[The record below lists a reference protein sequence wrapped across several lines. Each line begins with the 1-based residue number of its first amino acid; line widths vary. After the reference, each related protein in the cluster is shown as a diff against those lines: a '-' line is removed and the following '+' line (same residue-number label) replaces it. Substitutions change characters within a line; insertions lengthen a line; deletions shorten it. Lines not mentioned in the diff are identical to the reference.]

1 MDILVIK
8 RNVLVLFLL
17 VCVEKLTMF
26 VRRDFVYGLCN
37 IRRKTVIPPNLLIQV
52 LIQSIGNALA
62 TRYECIYEV
71 HLSEV
76 EI

>member
-1 MDILVIK
+1 
-8 RNVLVLFLL
+8 
-17 VCVEKLTMF
+17 MF